1 MPRLSLGLGVQIIRK
16 VGGGAPSSLLS
27 DLLAYWNLDNN
38 SWLDSS
44 GNGRTLTSNN
54 GVGNS
59 SGIINNGAIFDSS
72 NWLKANSNITFGASA
87 TICAWV
93 KTTTDE
99 GYRVIFAS
107 NENEENNFQAV
118 FNPSGQIYFEGGGVG
133 PITSSASYND
143 DSWHFVVLKYGSGTI
158 ELSIDNVS
166 IGTESYTYP
175 SYDVGFFIGANNN
188 GDSTYIGRIDEV
200 GAWSRALTGAEIT
213 SLYNAGAGK
222 TYPFN

>member
-1 MPRLSLGLGVQIIRK
+1 MYLGLGLRLRSLV
-16 VGGGAPSSLLS
+16 VSNTPPSSLLS

-59 SGIINNGAIFDSS
+59 SGIINNGAIFDET

-107 NENEENNFQAV
+107 NENSENNFQVV
-118 FNPSGQIYFEGGGVG
+118 FNPTGQIYYESVDDE
-133 PITSSASYND
+133 PITSSGSYND
-143 DSWHFVVLKYGSGTI
+143 DNWHFVVLKYGSGTI
-158 ELSIDNVS
+158 ELNIDNVS

-175 SYDVGFFIGANNN
+175 NLGVGFFIGANNN
-188 GDSTYIGRIDEV
+188 GESTYIGRIDEV

-213 SLYNAGAGK
+213 SLYNAGTGK

>member
-1 MPRLSLGLGVQIIRK
+1 VQTIRK

-44 GNGRTLTSNN
+44 GNGRTLINNN

-107 NENEENNFQAV
+107 NENYDNNFQAV
-118 FNPSGQIYFEGGGVG
+118 FNPTGQIYFESGGVD
-133 PITSSASYND
+133 PITSSASLND
-143 DSWHFVVLKYGSGTI
+143 DNWHFVVLKYGSGTI
-158 ELSIDNVS
+158 ELIIDNVS
-166 IGTESYTYP
+166 IGTSSYTYP
-175 SYDVGFFIGANNN
+175 SYNVGFFIGANNN

-200 GAWSRALTGAEIT
+200 GAWSRALTGGEIT